1 MTFHAARPASDSF
14 EPGNIFAG
22 RYRLVHRLRSS
33 RVTDVWRA
41 DDLILLAPVA
51 LEVVHAA
58 ADDEQKQEV
67 LREIRVV
74 RTFTHP
80 AICRVFDAGESDGRV
95 YCSLELVDGDNLRT
109 VLGRS
114 GRLPSEKVADIGRQL
129 CRGLAALHAAGLHTA
144 IDPWSVLLDSS
155 GSIRIG
161 DLGLGLAASPA
172 GVAAAPA
179 IVATA
184 PDLGLWRPMPWTG
197 NAAYA
202 VGALLYEL
210 LVGSSPEDAKR
221 GRSAP
226 PRPSAVVSNVDARLE
241 RAIVDAM
248 AEDPLQRPASA
259 AAMAAALT
267 PLAGSAREEWIRW
280 AAAAAAVAAVI
291 GTLAALATWLLPTPV
306 QSLTA
311 QDTIVLAD
319 FANTTANPVFDG
331 ALKVALAVALEQSPF
346 LRIYP
351 DDRARE
357 TLRLMQRGPNDRIT
371 SDLAREI
378 ARRERLKALVAGSI
392 ATSGGR
398 YTLTL
403 EAIEAGTGAVMGREQ
418 VESASDEDV
427 LRALGAAATRLRTH
441 LGESLA
447 SIERFDAPL
456 PQATTA
462 SLEALHEYA
471 LAHDR
476 GQLVPRVEAIPHL
489 ERAIALDPDF
499 AMAHAALS
507 SVFRNT
513 NRSIEA
519 PQFSRRAFELR
530 DRVSERERFFISW
543 RYYLDAIQAWDKA
556 LELSS
561 SWTSTYPR
569 EPFAFNSLG
578 LASSAFGDHE
588 QAVRAFGEA
597 IRLDP
602 GFVPPHG
609 NLAGSLIAL
618 NRFAE
623 ARQRLSEANDRRI
636 AFITVRRMGYL
647 LAFIGNDR
655 PAMLREL
662 DLVRASSDAS
672 WAFIWEARASAF
684 AEDRRAAH
692 ALFQR
697 GAAAAVRDGA
707 REVAAQWTMEDAEV
721 HAIAGECDAARSE
734 VQTGLGLS
742 RDNFTLERAGRALA
756 LCGDREGVKG
766 LTEDLRARFPDA
778 TVTAR
783 IHLPVIAAVEALRE
797 GPPARVLALLDPVT
811 PYDHAPAAEF
821 WPAYLR
827 GEAYLRLKDGPAAAA
842 QFRTIVEH
850 RGEAPTSPL
859 YLVAGRQLAAA
870 EAMTANMTAVSEAP
884 RQASGLSRAH
894 STPASR

>member
-1 MTFHAARPASDSF
+1 MTVHAARPASDSF
-14 EPGNIFAG
+14 EAGNIFAG

-33 RVTDVWRA
+33 GVTDVWRA
-41 DDLILLAPVA
+41 DDLILQAPVA

-58 ADDEQKQEV
+58 ADDEQKREV
-67 LREIRVV
+67 LRQIRVV

-80 AICRVFDAGESDGRV
+80 AVCRVFDAGESGGRV

-109 VLGRS
+109 VLRRS

-129 CRGLAALHAAGLHTA
+129 CRGLAALHAAGLRTA
-144 IDPWSVLLDSS
+144 IDPWGVLLDSS

-161 DLGLGLAASPA
+161 DLGLGTSANPAAVS
-172 GVAAAPA
+172 VAPA
-179 IVATA
+179 AATA
-184 PDLGLWRPMPWTG
+184 PEEGLRRPIPWTG
-197 NAAYA
+197 SEACA

-210 LVGSSPEDAKR
+210 LVGSSPDGAKR
-221 GRSAP
+221 GHSAP

-241 RAIVDAM
+241 RAIVDAI
-248 AEDPLQRPASA
+248 AEDPRQRPASA
-259 AAMAAALT
+259 TAMAAALT
-267 PLAGSAREEWIRW
+267 PPADSPREEWIRW
-280 AAAAAAVAAVI
+280 VAAAAGVAAVI

-346 LRIYP
+346 LRVYP
-351 DDRARE
+351 DERARE
-357 TLRLMQRGPNDRIT
+357 TLRLMQRDPGERIT

-392 ATSGGR
+392 APGGGGF
-398 YTLTL
+398 TLTL
-403 EAIEAGTGAVMGREQ
+403 AAFEAGTGAVMAREQ
-418 VESASDEDV
+418 VESASEDDV
-427 LRALGAAATRLRTH
+427 LRALGAAATRLRSR

-462 SLEALHEYA
+462 SLEALHEYT

-476 GQLVPRVEAIPHL
+476 GQLVPRVESIPHL
-489 ERAIALDPDF
+489 ERAIVLDPDF

-513 NRSIEA
+513 DRSTEA

-543 RYYLDAIQAWDKA
+543 RYYLDAAQAWDKA

-578 LASSAFGDHE
+578 LASAAFGDHE
-588 QAVRAFGEA
+588 QAVRAFLEA

-609 NLAGSLIAL
+609 NLAGSLLAL

-623 ARQRLSEANDRRI
+623 ARQRLSEANERRI

-647 LAFIGNDR
+647 LAFIENDR
-655 PAMLREL
+655 PAMVREL

-672 WAFIWEARASAF
+672 WALIWEARASAF
-684 AEDRRAAH
+684 AQDRRAAH
-692 ALFQR
+692 DLFQR
-697 GAAAAVRDGA
+697 GVAAAVGDGA

-721 HAIAGECDAARSE
+721 HAIVGECDAARSE
-734 VQTGLGLS
+734 VQAGLGLS
-742 RDNFTLERAGRALA
+742 RDNFTLERASRALA
-756 LCGDREGVKG
+756 LCGDREGVKS
-766 LTEDLRARFPDA
+766 LTDDLRTRFPAA
-778 TVTAR
+778 TLTAR
-783 IHLPVIAAVEALRE
+783 VHLPVIAAVEALRE
-797 GPPARVLALLDPVT
+797 GAPARVLALLDPVS

-827 GEAYLRLKDGPAAAA
+827 GEAYLQLKDGPAAAA

-859 YLVAGRQLAAA
+859 YSLAGRQLAAA
-870 EAMTANMTAVSEAP
+870 EAMTANTTAASGSP
-884 RQASGLSRAH
+884 RQASGPSRAR
-894 STPASR
+894 STPANQ